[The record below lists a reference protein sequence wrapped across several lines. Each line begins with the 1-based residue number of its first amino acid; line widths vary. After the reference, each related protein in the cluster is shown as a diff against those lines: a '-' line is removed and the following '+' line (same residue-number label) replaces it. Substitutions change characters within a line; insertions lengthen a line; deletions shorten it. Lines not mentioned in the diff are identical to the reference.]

1 MVFIPLLMAEMS
13 RVALENRLKYFLVQR
28 VASLWFIFSCL
39 IRTFIQ
45 WNIII
50 LIMVL
55 AITLKLGMA
64 PFHGWFISVMSST
77 SFSLMFLLSTA
88 QKFIPLLVLRTLPRN
103 PLVVNILVLVTLR
116 AVFML
121 GLAQLSVKKLF
132 AVSSIN
138 NVRWIVLGTQVTLH
152 SWRLYLVI
160 YSLLLIPALR
170 FLTLAQGQHPR
181 HIKLA
186 AIQNSDKLRI
196 VFMLISLGGLP
207 PFLGFFNKLLIVKIL
222 LSLGIIILG
231 IIIFR
236 SLTLLY
242 YYLSWSFFLLTHNPS
257 GLKVREV
264 VSSLPLVFLCLQRLL
279 LIPVLFSVIY

>member
-1 MVFIPLLMAEMS
+1 M
-13 RVALENRLKYFLVQR
+13 
-28 VASLWFIFSCL
+28 
-39 IRTFIQ
+39 
-45 WNIII
+45 
-50 LIMVL
+50 
-55 AITLKLGMA
+55 G
-64 PFHGWFISVMSST
+64 
-77 SFSLMFLLSTA
+77 
-88 QKFIPLLVLRTLPRN
+88 
-103 PLVVNILVLVTLR
+103 
-116 AVFML
+116 
-121 GLAQLSVKKLF
+121 
-132 AVSSIN
+132 
-138 NVRWIVLGTQVTLH
+138 VTLH

-242 YYLSWSFFLLTHNPS
+242 YYLSSFFFTNP
-257 GLKVREV
+257 
-264 VSSLPLVFLCLQRLL
+264 
-279 LIPVLFSVIY
+279 